1 MKILKTILI
10 IVVAFVAIV
19 LLVAAFTNSEY
30 KVVREVTINAP
41 KAEVFDYVKHLKNQ
55 DYYSAW
61 ATMDPNM
68 EKTYTGT
75 DGSVG
80 FVSAWDSD
88 DKDVGKGEQEIIA
101 IDPGNRIDYELRFL
115 EPFEQTDYAYM
126 TTEAAGNN
134 STVVEWGFFGK
145 MKYPMNLMLLFMDMD
160 EMLGPDLEK
169 GLQSLKGNLE

>member
-10 IVVAFVAIV
+10 IVVAFIALI
-19 LLVAAFTNSEY
+19 LIVAAFTNSKYE
-30 KVVREVTINAP
+30 VVREVTISAP
-41 KAEVFDYVKHLKNQ
+41 KADVFNYVKYLKNQ
-55 DYYSAW
+55 DNFSTW
-61 ATMDPNM
+61 AQKDPNM

-75 DGSVG
+75 DGTVG

-88 DKDVGKGEQEIIA
+88 NKEVGRGEQEIIA
-101 IDPGNRIDYELRFL
+101 IDPGSRIDYELRFY

-134 STVVEWGFFGK
+134 TTVVEWGFFGK
-145 MKYPMNLMLLFMDMD
+145 MQYPMNLMLLFMDMD

-169 GLQSLKGNLE
+169 GLKSLKDNLE